1 MKPNRVQ
8 MNPLFVS
15 ILLVTLSACGQQS
28 VALPTET
35 AVPSAISLTPVP
47 TLTLIPIIVT
57 PSPLPI
63 HPTILMITPDSIQVE
78 RWNEYEDALASAI
91 FKSSLQPEEVV
102 CEWEILGR
110 AKQEVYVSTFCA
122 SIYSAGSFQASMPAV
137 INTGTDGA
145 VQSVEIPGIHY
156 GPDILRMFPPDLHH
170 RIFGGSIYFQEPET
184 RQRFQEMED
193 RLRWR
198 RGHPDEPPWIVLSS
212 LPTQPTPTVLPMITP
227 DTIQIERWR
236 EYQIALAGQLDYRPP
251 ESILCEWELL
261 GRSGNEVY
269 VWAICGEIFGHRPS
283 LESLVVI
290 YTLDDGSV
298 AGALRSED
306 RSMFPLNVQEKY
318 FGGLIHFQE
327 LVEHLRWRQRHP
339 EEPPLIVLS
348 ATPIP

>member
-1 MKPNRVQ
+1 MKPTLCQYFWVVL
-8 MNPLFVS
+8 PVL
-15 ILLVTLSACGQQS
+15 LSACGQQAI
-28 VALPTET
+28 ALPTGT
-35 AVPSAISLTPVP
+35 QIPTIVSPTPIP
-47 TLTLIPIIVT
+47 TSTLIPVTIT
-57 PSPLPI
+57 PSPLPTQPI
-63 HPTILMITPDSIQVE
+63 IPIITPDTIQVE
-78 RWNEYEDALASAI
+78 RWNEYEDALVSAI

-122 SIYSAGSFQASMPAV
+122 SIYSSGYFQTSMPAV
-137 INTGTDGA
+137 INIGTDGA

-156 GPDILRMFPPDLHH
+156 GPDILRMFPPDLHY
-170 RIFGGSIYFQEPET
+170 RIFGGSMYFQEPET

-198 RGHPDEPPWIVLSS
+198 RGHPDEPPWIVYSL
-212 LPTQPTPTVLPMITP
+212 LPTQPTPTVLPMLTP

-236 EYQIALAGQLDYRPP
+236 EYQTALAGQLDYRPP
-251 ESILCEWELL
+251 ENILCEWELL

-290 YTLDDGSV
+290 YTLNDGSV

-306 RSMFPLNVQEKY
+306 RRMFPFNVQEKY

-327 LVEHLRWRQRHP
+327 LVDHLRWRQRHP